1 MKKVIVFA
9 AIVLATLSFANEAP
23 AADAP
28 ETNTTAPAAAAK

>member
-23 AADAP
+23 AETAP
-28 ETNTTAPAAAAK
+28 ETNTTAPAAK

>member
-23 AADAP
+23 AADTAP
-28 ETNTTAPAAAAK
+28 ETNTTAPAAK